1 MASSKAVTRMG
12 MCGFNRAPAFLLI
25 FKIVDKLKLFDKMS
39 LHAINSTEIVLK
51 LLFGVYCQFQHFFS
65 HISMVIYT
73 IHCSW
78 AGLVL
83 YFYFLLSVTDNFPT

>member
-39 LHAINSTEIVLK
+39 LHAINNTEIVLK
-51 LLFGVYCQFQHFFS
+51 LLFGVKCQFQHFFS
-65 HISMVIYT
+65 NITSIMHLKWNTV
-73 IHCSW
+73 
-78 AGLVL
+78 
-83 YFYFLLSVTDNFPT
+83 FPF